1 MARPSLMLFL
11 SLLPALLPDSSAAAD
26 FPEKTEA
33 VTQEPAAATS
43 VRLNILHIHA
53 DDFRPDL
60 IGALKRFPVETPNL
74 DAVASRGLQFSACY
88 TQGSMTGAVCLPSRI
103 MMLTGRSWHRIP
115 DRNDTNAAKQSLPA
129 LLNQAG
135 YQTFHAGK
143 ASNEFSAALKEFN
156 QSTAMDDRSPE
167 LRRNSSRRHADAVIQ
182 FLARRDREKPF
193 YIYMSP
199 PVPHDARI
207 TEPQFHLMAQKLS
220 FELSPAF
227 APLHPF
233 DNGEMTVRD
242 EKLAPW
248 PRTIEDT
255 SAQLR
260 DYFACISGLDFHIG
274 RILDYLD
281 ATDSRDNTLV
291 IFSGDNGLSIGDHG
305 LFGKQNLYEYGGM
318 HTALMISGPGIPAA
332 ATIHHPVYL
341 MDLFPTIC
349 EATGVTPPSPV
360 DAKSLF
366 PLLRKQTAEIRP
378 YLYTGYRDCMRAIR
392 DQRWKL
398 IRYPL
403 VDRTQLFDLSSDPL
417 ELRDLASHED
427 HQQIADKLMNELQQ
441 EMKRFDD
448 PIPLT
453 VSDVRPAEWTPP
465 VNQ

>member
-1 MARPSLMLFL
+1 MNSISVVFGGEV
-11 SLLPALLPDSSAAAD
+11 SS
-26 FPEKTEA
+26 P
-33 VTQEPAAATS
+33 
-43 VRLNILHIHA
+43 VRLNVLHIHA

-74 DAVASRGLQFSACY
+74 DAIAAQGLQFSACY

-115 DRNDTNAAKQSLPA
+115 ERNDALAAEQSLPA

-156 QSTAMDDRSPE
+156 QSIAMDDRSAE

-182 FLARRDREKPF
+182 FLRQRDREKPF
-193 YIYMSP
+193 YVYMSP

-207 TEPQFHLMAQKLS
+207 AEPQFHLRAQKLS

-255 SAQLR
+255 HSQLT
-260 DYFACISGLDFHIG
+260 DYFACISGLDFHVG
-274 RILDYLD
+274 RILDYLN
-281 ATDSRDNTLV
+281 ATDSRENTLI
-291 IFSGDNGLSIGDHG
+291 IFSGDNGLSMGDHG

-332 ATIHHPVYL
+332 ETIHHPVYL

-349 EATGVTPPSPV
+349 EASGVKIPSSI

-366 PLLRKQTAEIRP
+366 PLIRKQTAEIRP

-403 VDRTQLFDLSSDPL
+403 VDRTQLFDLNSDPM
-417 ELRDLASHED
+417 ELHDLSAHAD
-427 HQQIADKLMNELQQ
+427 HQQTAGHLMSELQR
-441 EMKRFDD
+441 EMHLFDD
-448 PIPLT
+448 PVPLT
-453 VSDVRPAEWTPP
+453 VKDVRPAEWTPP
-465 VNQ
+465 VIQER